1 MNPSS
6 SSHGSVQRLRQYDRQ
21 PTAPS
26 VGSVLRCSGSL
37 LLLLQCRLES
47 AETERHRGLDEPT
60 SPFSPADAGLT
71 SADKARHAAS
81 RHRPLHGAPHIS
93 VSAHEPA
100 PQQQAV
106 FLHSCGPRQRGF
118 PPVVGVGRPF
128 SCHSG
133 RSPLTFRA
141 FLPLSFRAQSRN
153 LSPAGTFQPTASNH
167 LILKYLQNHCW
178 KVPRKNRPPSSLVF
192 ANNSHSTIYETE
204 AGRWREGHDPCAA
217 K

>member
-6 SSHGSVQRLRQYDRQ
+6 SSHGSVQRLRQYDRH

-81 RHRPLHGAPHIS
+81 RHRPLHVAPAHASCTGPSHIS

-100 PQQQAV
+100 PQQQPV
-106 FLHSCGPRQRGF
+106 FLHSCGPGQRGF
-118 PPVVGVGRPF
+118 PPFVGVGRPF

-153 LSPAGTFQPTASNH
+153 LSPAGTFQPPCSNR
-167 LILKYLQNHCW
+167 LILKRLQNISW
-178 KVPRKNRPPSSLVF
+178 KVPGKNRPPSRLGF
-192 ANNSHSTIYETE
+192 ANY
-204 AGRWREGHDPCAA
+204 
-217 K
+217 

>member
-1 MNPSS
+1 MNPFS
-6 SSHGSVQRLRQYDRQ
+6 SSHGSVQRLRQYDRH

-81 RHRPLHGAPHIS
+81 RHRPLRGLPHIS

-100 PQQQAV
+100 PQQQPV
-106 FLHSCGPRQRGF
+106 FLHSCGPGQRGF
-118 PPVVGVGRPF
+118 PPFVGGGSPF

-153 LSPAGTFQPTASNH
+153 LSPAGTFQPPCSNRF
-167 LILKYLQNHCW
+167 ILKRLQNISW
-178 KVPRKNRPPSSLVF
+178 KVPGKNRPPSRLVF
-192 ANNSHSTIYETE
+192 INS
-204 AGRWREGHDPCAA
+204 
-217 K
+217 